1 MKRIY
6 LIIFALVISLSGFSQ
21 QEFSLQQ
28 AITYGQSNSTSV
40 QLAQIGISDADQQI
54 IETRAIGLPTV
65 KSGLNYQHFL
75 QIPTS
80 LVPAE
85 AFGGQVGEFAELQFG
100 VKNNFTA
107 SLEAQSLLFD
117 ASYLT
122 GLKAARTYRVLA
134 AQQVAIAKQDVKK
147 SVTMTYLA
155 TLIFDESVSVMDSNI
170 RNLNR
175 ILFETK
181 ELYKEGFAEQ
191 LDIDRLTLSLKQ
203 LKSQTENLVRQKSIA
218 MNNLKFV
225 MGFPID
231 QELEVT
237 DRLEDLVENDFAT
250 EINEKLQLANHA
262 TYQMMQ
268 TNIALNEMNILVQ
281 KQMGYLP
288 NLAAFASYQQTLQ
301 TNEFDG
307 NGKWFPTAVAGLQLN
322 IPIFDGLAR
331 GAKVQRAKLDVE
343 EAVRQ
348 RDQYSES
355 IRLEVA
361 NTRIKYLNAIESVKN
376 SKESKEL
383 AQRIYNTIQIKYKEG
398 LASSFE
404 LNQTEGSLFME
415 QSNYIQALFGLLM
428 AKAELEIALGK

>member
-1 MKRIY
+1 
-6 LIIFALVISLSGFSQ
+6 
-21 QEFSLQQ
+21 
-28 AITYGQSNSTSV
+28 
-40 QLAQIGISDADQQI
+40 
-54 IETRAIGLPTV
+54 
-65 KSGLNYQHFL
+65 
-75 QIPTS
+75 
-80 LVPAE
+80 
-85 AFGGQVGEFAELQFG
+85 
-100 VKNNFTA
+100 
-107 SLEAQSLLFD
+107 LEAQSLLFD

>member
-1 MKRIY
+1 
-6 LIIFALVISLSGFSQ
+6 
-21 QEFSLQQ
+21 
-28 AITYGQSNSTSV
+28 
-40 QLAQIGISDADQQI
+40 
-54 IETRAIGLPTV
+54 
-65 KSGLNYQHFL
+65 
-75 QIPTS
+75 
-80 LVPAE
+80 
-85 AFGGQVGEFAELQFG
+85 
-100 VKNNFTA
+100 
-107 SLEAQSLLFD
+107 
-117 ASYLT
+117 
-122 GLKAARTYRVLA
+122 
-134 AQQVAIAKQDVKK
+134 
-147 SVTMTYLA
+147 
-155 TLIFDESVSVMDSNI
+155 
-170 RNLNR
+170 
-175 ILFETK
+175 
-181 ELYKEGFAEQ
+181 
-191 LDIDRLTLSLKQ
+191 
-203 LKSQTENLVRQKSIA
+203 
-218 MNNLKFV
+218 
-225 MGFPID
+225 
-231 QELEVT
+231 
-237 DRLEDLVENDFAT
+237 
-250 EINEKLQLANHA
+250 
-262 TYQMMQ
+262 MMQ